1 MDLRALVPEWI
12 RTLTPYPPGK
22 PIEELERE
30 LGIRD
35 SIKLASNENPLG
47 PSPKAVA
54 AITAAL
60 ADLHRYPDG
69 SAFYLK
75 RRLAERL
82 GVSEAELIVGNGS
95 NEIIEL
101 AVRTFL
107 RPGDEAVMADQAFV
121 VYRLVVQAAGGT
133 SRMVPLRD
141 FTHDLEAIA
150 AAVTPRT
157 RLVFLGNPN
166 NPTGT
171 IVRRAAW
178 RAFLGRLPEHLLV
191 VADDAYAEYVEDP
204 EYPDTIRER
213 GDGRVPVL
221 SLRTFSKLYGL
232 AGLRIGYGVAAA
244 PVIDALDRIRQPFN
258 VNALALAGARA
269 ALDDE
274 EHVRRT
280 LAANR
285 AGMAFLTEAFRALG
299 LAHVPSAANFV
310 LVRVGDGAR
319 VYEALLRRGAIVLA
333 APVGTCAALA
343 AAFRPHARAGALLT
357 DVGSVKQILVAE
369 LEAAW
374 AGVGPVVGAHPIA
387 GSEAS
392 GAGAACAD
400 LFRGR
405 RCILTP
411 TPATDRAALARVR
424 ALWEGVGARV
434 EEMPPAVHA
443 ARLARV
449 SHLPHP

>member
-54 AITAAL
+54 AIAAVL

-121 VYRLVVQAAGGT
+121 VYRLVVQSAGGS

-171 IVRRAAW
+171 IFRRAAW

-191 VADDAYAEYVEDP
+191 VADEAYAEYVEDP

-213 GDGRVPVL
+213 GDRVPVL

-285 AGMAFLTEAFRALG
+285 AGMAFLVEAFRALG

-319 VYEALLRRGAIVLA
+319 VYEALLRRGVIVRPVAVYGFPGHVRVTVGTEAENARFVAALRAVLA
-333 APVGTCAALA
+333 
-343 AAFRPHARAGALLT
+343 
-357 DVGSVKQILVAE
+357 
-369 LEAAW
+369 
-374 AGVGPVVGAHPIA
+374 
-387 GSEAS
+387 
-392 GAGAACAD
+392 
-400 LFRGR
+400 
-405 RCILTP
+405 
-411 TPATDRAALARVR
+411 
-424 ALWEGVGARV
+424 
-434 EEMPPAVHA
+434 
-443 ARLARV
+443 
-449 SHLPHP
+449 